1 MISCADLSTR
11 GRFGGRL
18 KQPDENDPENL
29 GGGGLIF
36 NYGSCFRNRLGRYDR
51 INDIVCGVVNQ
62 TILMKRA
69 GTL

>member
-1 MISCADLSTR
+1 MNFSLQDRPCSNQMADSWLPTAVISHFYSAV
-11 GRFGGRL
+11 
-18 KQPDENDPENL
+18 
-29 GGGGLIF
+29 
-36 NYGSCFRNRLGRYDR
+36 YDR

>member
-1 MISCADLSTR
+1 M
-11 GRFGGRL
+11 
-18 KQPDENDPENL
+18 
-29 GGGGLIF
+29 LIKLPHG
-36 NYGSCFRNRLGRYDR
+36 YESHLRNRLGRYDR